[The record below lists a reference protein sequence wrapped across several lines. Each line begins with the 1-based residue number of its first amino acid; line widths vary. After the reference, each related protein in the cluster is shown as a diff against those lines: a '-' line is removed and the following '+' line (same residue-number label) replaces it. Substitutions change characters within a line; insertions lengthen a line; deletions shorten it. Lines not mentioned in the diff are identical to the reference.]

1 MGRKRDMIFV
11 IILIGYGRVQCAF
24 RHGTFPLGRME
35 QREKI
40 LVGIVTNPASG
51 RDIRRLVSCAS
62 LFPTS
67 EKVSMVTRVISAL
80 SAFGVD
86 EVLLM
91 PDHSGIA
98 GGVLRAVRS
107 HAATATDRWPEVR
120 FIFQEVEQTENDTRR
135 AVCAMLAQ
143 GVRTIVVLGGDGTH
157 RVVASECGSTPL
169 VTLSTGTYNVFPDL
183 REATVAG
190 IAAALC
196 ATGKIDHQRICR
208 RNKRLNVRV
217 GNRCEIAL
225 VDVAISRSPYVAS
238 RALWDPDD
246 LSEIF
251 VTFAEPDAVG
261 LSSIAG
267 LVRPTGRDVPEGCHV
282 RLDAQSPE
290 QWLCAPIGPGL
301 ICTVPVREV
310 AAYPPGVITQIEL
323 KRGTVALD
331 GEREIEFGPDEF
343 PLVWLD
349 LDGPLTV
356 DVRRTLDLATG
367 EGLLRIRAN
376 SSSVTNPS
384 ERKLNDN

>member
-1 MGRKRDMIFV
+1 M
-11 IILIGYGRVQCAF
+11 LCAF
-24 RHGTFPLGRME
+24 QQGTARFLPEHME
-35 QREKI
+35 HRGKV

-67 EKVSMVTRVISAL
+67 EKVGMATRVIAAL
-80 SAFGVD
+80 GAFGVD
-86 EVLLM
+86 EVYLM

-98 GGVLRAVRS
+98 GGVLRAVQS
-107 HAATATDRWPEVR
+107 HSVTASDRWPEVR
-120 FIFQEVEQTENDTRR
+120 FIFQEVEETENDTRR
-135 AVCAMLAQ
+135 AVRAMLAK

-157 RVVASECGSTPL
+157 RIVASECGSTPL
-169 VTLSTGTYNVFPDL
+169 VTLSTGTNNVFPDL

-190 IAAALC
+190 MAAGLC
-196 ATGKIDHQRICR
+196 ATGRIDHHRICR
-208 RNKRLNVRV
+208 RNKRLNVRL
-217 GNRCEIAL
+217 GDRREMAL
-225 VDVAISRSPYVAS
+225 VDVAISRARYVGS

-267 LVRPTGRDVPEGCHV
+267 LLRPTGRDVSEGCYI
-282 RLDAQSPE
+282 RLDPQSPGH
-290 QWLCAPIGPGL
+290 WLCAPIGPGL
-301 ICTVPVREV
+301 ICTVPVRDV
-310 AAYPPGVITQIEL
+310 AALLPGVMTKIGLQ
-323 KRGTVALD
+323 RGTVALD

-356 DVRRTLDLATG
+356 DVRRTLDLAAS
-367 EGLLRIRAN
+367 EGLLRNLAN
-376 SSSVTNPS
+376 SFLPAKKTS
-384 ERKLNDN
+384 

>member
-1 MGRKRDMIFV
+1 
-11 IILIGYGRVQCAF
+11 
-24 RHGTFPLGRME
+24 ME

-67 EKVSMVTRVISAL
+67 EKVSMVTRVVAAL
-80 SAFGVD
+80 GAFGVD

-107 HAATATDRWPEVR
+107 HAARAKERWPEVR
-120 FIFQEVEQTENDTRR
+120 FIFQEVEQTANDTRR
-135 AVCAMLAQ
+135 AVRAMLAK

-157 RVVASECGSTPL
+157 RVVASECGSIPL
-169 VTLSTGTYNVFPDL
+169 VTLSTGTNNVFPDL

-190 IAAALC
+190 MAAALC
-196 ATGKIDHQRICR
+196 ATGAIDHQSICR

-217 GNRCEIAL
+217 GDRCEIAL
-225 VDVAISRSPYVAS
+225 IDVAISRSRYVAS
-238 RALWDPDD
+238 RAVWDPDD

-267 LVRPTGRDVPEGCHV
+267 LVRPTARDVPEGCHV
-282 RLDAQSPE
+282 RLDCESPK
-290 QWLCAPIGPGL
+290 QWLSAPLGPGL
-301 ICTVPVREV
+301 ICRVPVREV
-310 AAYPPGVITQIEL
+310 TAFPLGVITEIGLQ
-323 KRGTVALD
+323 RGTVALD
-331 GEREIEFGPDEF
+331 GEREIEFAPDEF

-349 LDGPLTV
+349 LEGPMTV
-356 DVRRTLDLATG
+356 DVRRTLDLAAG
-367 EGLLRIRAN
+367 DGLLRKRPTI
-376 SSSVTNPS
+376 
-384 ERKLNDN
+384 L

>member
-1 MGRKRDMIFV
+1 
-11 IILIGYGRVQCAF
+11 
-24 RHGTFPLGRME
+24 ME

-67 EKVSMVTRVISAL
+67 EKVSMVTRVIAAL
-80 SAFGVD
+80 GALGVD

-107 HAATATDRWPEVR
+107 HAARATDRWPEVR
-120 FIFQEVEQTENDTRR
+120 FIFQEVEQTADDTRR
-135 AVCAMLAQ
+135 AVRAMLAQ

-169 VTLSTGTYNVFPDL
+169 VTLSTGTNNVFPDL

-190 IAAALC
+190 MAAALC
-196 ATGKIDHQRICR
+196 ATGKIDHQSICR
-208 RNKRLNVRV
+208 RNKRLHVRV
-217 GNRCEIAL
+217 GDRCEIAL
-225 VDVAISRSPYVAS
+225 VDVAVSRSRYVGS

-267 LVRPTGRDVPEGCHV
+267 LLRPTGRDVPEGCHV
-282 RLDAQSPE
+282 WLDAQSPE

-301 ICTVPVREV
+301 ICALPVREV
-310 AAYPPGVITQIEL
+310 AALAPGVRVKIGL
-323 KRGTVALD
+323 RCGTVALD
-331 GEREIEFGPDEF
+331 GEREIEFAPEEF
-343 PLVWLD
+343 PTVWLD

-356 DVRRTLDLATG
+356 DVRRTLDLAIG
-367 EGLLRIRAN
+367 QGLLRKTFFN
-376 SSSVTNPS
+376 NKPQ
-384 ERKLNDN
+384 

>member
-1 MGRKRDMIFV
+1 MEHRD
-11 IILIGYGRVQCAF
+11 
-24 RHGTFPLGRME
+24 
-35 QREKI
+35 KI

-67 EKVSMVTRVISAL
+67 EKVSMATRVIAAL
-80 SAFGVD
+80 GAFGVD
-86 EVLLM
+86 EVFLM

-107 HAATATDRWPEVR
+107 HAARATDRWPEVR
-120 FIFQEVEQTENDTRR
+120 FIFQEVEQTANDTRR
-135 AVCAMLAQ
+135 AVRAMLAK

-157 RVVASECGSTPL
+157 RVVASECGSIPL
-169 VTLSTGTYNVFPDL
+169 VTLSTGTNNVFPDL

-190 IAAALC
+190 MAAALC
-196 ATGKIDHQRICR
+196 ATGRIDHKSICR
-208 RNKRLNVRV
+208 RNKRLNVCL
-217 GNRCEIAL
+217 GDRCEIAL
-225 VDVAISRSPYVAS
+225 VDVAISRSRYVGS
-238 RALWDPDD
+238 RAVWEPDD

-267 LVRPTGRDVPEGCHV
+267 LMRPTGRDVAEGCHV
-282 RLDAQSPE
+282 RLDSQSPE

-301 ICTVPVREV
+301 ICVWPVREV
-310 AAYPPGVITQIEL
+310 VALPPGVITKIGL

-349 LDGPLTV
+349 REGPLTV
-356 DVRRTLDLATG
+356 DVRRTLDLAAG
-367 EGLLRIRAN
+367 EGLLRKRAN
-376 SSSVTNPS
+376 TSLAKNPS
-384 ERKLNDN
+384 

>member
-1 MGRKRDMIFV
+1 
-11 IILIGYGRVQCAF
+11 
-24 RHGTFPLGRME
+24 ME
-35 QREKI
+35 HREKI

-67 EKVSMVTRVISAL
+67 EKVSMVTRVLAAL
-80 SAFGVD
+80 GAFGVD
-86 EVLLM
+86 EVFLM

-107 HAATATDRWPEVR
+107 HAARATNRWPEVR
-120 FIFQEVEQTENDTRR
+120 FIFQEVEQTANDTRR
-135 AVCAMLAQ
+135 AVRAMLAK

-157 RVVASECGSTPL
+157 RVVASECASTPL
-169 VTLSTGTYNVFPDL
+169 VTLSTGTNNVFPDL

-190 IAAALC
+190 MAAALC
-196 ATGKIDHQRICR
+196 ATGRIDHQSICR

-217 GNRCEIAL
+217 GDRYEIAL
-225 VDVAISRSPYVAS
+225 VDVAISRSRYVGS

-267 LVRPTGRDVPEGCHV
+267 LMRPTGRDVPEGCHV
-282 RLDAQSPE
+282 RLDSRSPE

-301 ICTVPVREV
+301 ICAWPVREV
-310 AAYPPGVITQIEL
+310 TAFPPGVITKIGL

-343 PLVWLD
+343 PQVWLD

-356 DVRRTLDLATG
+356 DVRRTLDLAAA
-367 EGLLRIRAN
+367 EGLLRNRAN
-376 SSSVTNPS
+376 SSLPWQNPS
-384 ERKLNDN
+384 